1 MFKKCHYNHF
11 VEGFEQMGEENNYW
25 IIELYDDET
34 ANVSIMSKEE
44 AEAMKKIN
52 DDFEEWQME
61 PCSEKSEDDM
71 IEIAEEHGYEHD
83 PW

>member
-1 MFKKCHYNHF
+1 MNKN
-11 VEGFEQMGEENNYW
+11 VEDQEIGMGEEDNFW
-25 IIELYDDET
+25 IIELYNDET
-34 ANVSIMSKEE
+34 ANISIMSREE

-52 DDFEEWQME
+52 DDFEDWQME
-61 PCSEKSEDDM
+61 PCSEKSEDEM